1 MRLFVAIVPPPAVV
15 AELSRQLSPLQA
27 GSAPGLR
34 WTDPGTWH
42 VTLAF
47 LGDVPEA
54 ALGDLGA
61 RLELAARGQPAASL
75 RLRGGSAFPS
85 AARAG
90 VVTAVVT
97 TVPRPTGRRPL
108 AALAVAVADAARQAG
123 APPPAGDPP
132 FRAHLTLARLRPSAN
147 VSPLLAGLAGLAVGP
162 WRAADIR
169 LIRSHLGGP
178 SGPPRYA
185 ELARWPLG
193 PPPA

>member
-1 MRLFVAIVPPPAVV
+1 M
-15 AELSRQLSPLQA
+15 SRWRS
-27 GSAPGLR
+27 SATCRRPR
-34 WTDPGTWH
+34 W
-42 VTLAF
+42 A
-47 LGDVPEA
+47 
-54 ALGDLGA
+54 DLGA
-61 RLELAARGQPAASL
+61 RLELAARGHPAASL

-97 TVPRPTGRRPL
+97 TVPRPTGRRPWPPWPSPW
-108 AALAVAVADAARQAG
+108 RTRPG
-123 APPPAGDPP
+123 RPAPPPAGDPP
-132 FRAHLTLARLRPSAN
+132 FRPHLTLARLRPSAN

-193 PPPA
+193 PPRLKPPP